1 MESTVNRRVLALAL
15 AGVCALVAGVAV
27 VLYASGA
34 DARAVAG
41 QEPAQAWVTTH
52 DIARGTKLGEA
63 VKQGWLR
70 QETLP
75 EKSVPAGAVHTLGS
89 DDLLAASDIAAGEVL
104 LDGRFS
110 EQRLGPEVLSVPAG
124 HLAVSAELTDAARVA
139 SFVRPGDDVAVF
151 YAPKGGGLAYVLLPR
166 VQVLGTGMSTESG
179 AVSTDDSSK
188 DAKVSTQV
196 MTLALTP
203 AESAKLV
210 AAAADSD
217 AGSLYFGLL
226 PSSTD
231 VPDDTLATALPK
243 RFQALQDKLL
253 SSVQAKLAQAVTR

>member
-1 MESTVNRRVLALAL
+1 MNRRIVALAV

-34 DARAVAG
+34 DQRALAG
-41 QEPAQAWVTTH
+41 QQPASAWVTTH
-52 DIARGTKLGEA
+52 DIPRATKLGEA

-70 QETLP
+70 KETLP
-75 EKSVPAGAVHTLGS
+75 ERAVPATAVQNLGA
-89 DDLLAASDIAAGEVL
+89 DDLLATSDISAGEVL

-110 EQRLGPEVLSVPAG
+110 QQRIGPEVVSVPAG
-124 HLAVSAELTDAARVA
+124 HLAVSAELTDAGRVA

-166 VQVLGTGMSTESG
+166 VQVLGTGMSTETG

-188 DAKVSTQV
+188 DTKVSSQV

-203 AESAKLV
+203 KESAKLV
-210 AAAADSD
+210 AAAADTN

-226 PSSTD
+226 PSTTD
-231 VPDDTLATALPK
+231 VPADTLATALPQQ
-243 RFQALQDKLL
+243 FSGLQDKLL
-253 SSVQAKLAQAVTR
+253 RKVESTITEAVKP

>member
-1 MESTVNRRVLALAL
+1 MNRRILALTL

-34 DARAVAG
+34 DSRALAG
-41 QEPAQAWVTTH
+41 QQPATAWVTTH

-63 VKQGWLR
+63 VKQGWIR

-75 EKSVPAGAVHTLGS
+75 ERSVPAGAVHALGA
-89 DDLLAASDIAAGEVL
+89 DALLAASDISAGEVL

-124 HLAVSAELTDAARVA
+124 HLAVSAELTDAGRVA

-151 YAPKGGGLAYVLLPR
+151 FAPKGGGVAYVLLPR

-188 DAKVSTQV
+188 DSKVSTQV

-203 AESAKLV
+203 TDSAKLV
-210 AAAADSD
+210 AAAADSE

-226 PSSTD
+226 PSGTD

-243 RFQALQDKLL
+243 QFQGLQDKLM
-253 SSVQAKLAQAVTR
+253 SSLQTKLAQAVTR